1 MQTMHLIACG
11 FWIACLG
18 LIALGVTRFD
28 PESPTAPQATRT
40 KFLERCAG
48 CHTDVLERY
57 LDTAHARTSAAGD
70 SDLLVPRPA
79 EVTTSVPTTRFR
91 VERRADGM
99 HQIARWLAAGREAI
113 RSERI
118 DLIVGSGRRGQSY
131 LYWKDGL
138 LFQLPLSYLVTAG
151 RWVNSPGYVDGEVN
165 FDRVIPPRC
174 LECHTTSFRVEGISP
189 RLKYAADYELGLACQ
204 VCHGRASEHSRAP
217 GPSTLQGRPEPG
229 RGTTSSEPSR
239 DSANA
244 HAAGGI
250 VNPAKL
256 TRQQQIDLCGLCH
269 AGADPELR
277 RPPFTFTP
285 GDRLTD
291 HLRPLKEPDVREPD
305 VHGSQVALLAASRC
319 FQKSPAMTCSTCHD
333 VHRTERN
340 LAQLSK
346 ACVQCHSAEPPA
358 ARQAGLPGPLPKS
371 HAAPATWKMTC
382 VDCHMPLRP
391 SRLIRIAVGD
401 TTVAPSYRTHRIA
414 IYPHT
419 GSPAG
424 PGGRGD
430 RR

>member
-1 MQTMHLIACG
+1 
-11 FWIACLG
+11 
-18 LIALGVTRFD
+18 
-28 PESPTAPQATRT
+28 
-40 KFLERCAG
+40 
-48 CHTDVLERY
+48 
-57 LDTAHARTSAAGD
+57 
-70 SDLLVPRPA
+70 
-79 EVTTSVPTTRFR
+79 
-91 VERRADGM
+91 
-99 HQIARWLAAGREAI
+99 
-113 RSERI
+113 
-118 DLIVGSGRRGQSY
+118 
-131 LYWKDGL
+131 
-138 LFQLPLSYLVTAG
+138 
-151 RWVNSPGYVDGEVN
+151 
-165 FDRVIPPRC
+165 VIPPRC
-174 LECHTTSFRVEGISP
+174 LECHTTSFRVEGIPP

-217 GPSTLQGRPEPG
+217 GPSTLR
-229 RGTTSSEPSR
+229 
-239 DSANA
+239 
-244 HAAGGI
+244 HAQGGI

-291 HLRPLKEPDVREPD
+291 HLRPLKEPEVREPD

-333 VHRTERN
+333 VHRTERDP
-340 LAQLSK
+340 AQLSK
-346 ACVQCHSAEPPA
+346 GCVQCHSAEAPA

-371 HAAPATWKMTC
+371 HAPPATLKMTC

-414 IYPHT
+414 IYPDT
-419 GSPAG
+419 GSPAV

>member
-1 MQTMHLIACG
+1 MQTMHLIARG
-11 FWIACLG
+11 FWMACLG
-18 LIALGVTRFD
+18 LIALGVTRVE
-28 PESPTAPQATRT
+28 PESPAAPQATGT
-40 KFLERCAG
+40 EFTERCAG

-70 SDLLVPRPA
+70 SDLLVSRPA

-138 LFQLPLSYLVTAG
+138 LFQLPLSYLVAAG

-174 LECHTTSFRVEGISP
+174 LECHTTSFRVEGIPP
-189 RLKYAADYELGLACQ
+189 RLKYAADYELGLACR
-204 VCHGRASEHSRAP
+204 VCHGPPSEHSRAS
-217 GPSTLQGRPEPG
+217 GPSTLRH
-229 RGTTSSEPSR
+229 
-239 DSANA
+239 ANP

-256 TRQQQIDLCGLCH
+256 TRQRQIDLCGLCH
-269 AGADPELR
+269 AGAGPELK
-277 RPPFTFTP
+277 RPAFTFTP

-291 HLRPLKEPDVREPD
+291 HLTPLKEPDVREPD

-340 LAQLSK
+340 PAQLSK
-346 ACVQCHSAEPPA
+346 GCVQCHSAEAPA
-358 ARQAGLPGPLPKS
+358 ARQSGMPNPLPKS
-371 HAAPATWKMTC
+371 HAAVATWKMTC

-401 TTVAPSYRTHRIA
+401 KTVAPSYRTHRIA
-414 IYPHT
+414 IYPDT
-419 GSPAG
+419 GRPAG
-424 PGGRGD
+424 PGDGGD